1 MPSETNI
8 TRLIECSCLLGGRII
23 SVGDVMGA
31 AGDLS
36 LLKVT
41 LRDVEVWRGDP
52 PVDGAIIMAV
62 DKKPGLGSGQY
73 ALLGGNLTSLH
84 TTDSTPVYTVYIICQ
99 SMADIRELAATINK
113 GVPGWVTKNDRFI
126 SPFKAPF
133 PGLHSG
139 PRCAVTGRPVLR
151 LSSNIVF
158 GATRVIPP
166 TVLEAR
172 NPLGD
177 GIFSLQVRNEGAVQ
191 ETIPLLVSG
200 STLLWDQSVVCI
212 NRGSS
217 YIFRESVPKDVQFHV
232 LGPGESVTGNINTLH
247 LMDFPWPQMDERIY
261 FTFALGTLCASSF
274 FDFSP
279 CYHKGMIKS
288 TLKHSDLSCCFSSL

>member
-1 MPSETNI
+1 M
-8 TRLIECSCLLGGRII
+8 
-23 SVGDVMGA
+23 SVGDAMGT

-36 LLKVT
+36 LFRVA

-52 PVDGAIIMAV
+52 PVDGAVIMAA

-73 ALLGGNLTSLH
+73 ALLGGNLTPLH
-84 TTDSTPVYTVYIICQ
+84 VTDSTPLYTVYTICQ

-113 GVPGWVTKNDRFI
+113 GVPGWVTENDKFI
-126 SPFKAPF
+126 PPFKAPF

-151 LSSNIVF
+151 FSSNIILTV
-158 GATRVIPP
+158 TRVIPP
-166 TVLEAR
+166 TILEAR

-177 GIFSLQVRNEGAVQ
+177 GVFSLQVRNEGNVQ
-191 ETIPLLVSG
+191 EVIPLLVSRG
-200 STLLWDQSVVCI
+200 TLLWDQSVVCI
-212 NRGSS
+212 NRGTS
-217 YIFRESVPKDVQFHV
+217 YIFQESVPKDVQFHV
-232 LGPGESVTGNINTLH
+232 LGQGESVTGNINTLH
-247 LMDFPWPQMDERIY
+247 LVNFPWPQMDERIY

-279 CYHKGMIKS
+279 CYHKGMIKG
-288 TLKHSDLSCCFSSL
+288 TPRHNDLTRCFSPP